1 MLTANQPRAA
11 WEAKK
16 LTWPTTE
23 VVDRGVS
30 ANPQEDRVFLDESD
44 DSMTVTL
51 NAMEVKVSAL
61 LRFSR
66 RRLFTYCHD

>member
-30 ANPQEDRVFLDESD
+30 ANPQERRVFLDEND
-44 DSMTVTL
+44 ASMTVTL
-51 NAMEVKVSAL
+51 NAMEVKTFLVTLA
-61 LRFSR
+61 
-66 RRLFTYCHD
+66 